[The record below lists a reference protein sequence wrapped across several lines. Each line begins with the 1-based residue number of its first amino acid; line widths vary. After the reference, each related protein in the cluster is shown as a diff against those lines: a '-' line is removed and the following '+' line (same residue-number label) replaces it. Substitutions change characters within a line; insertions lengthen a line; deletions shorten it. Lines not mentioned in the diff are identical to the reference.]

1 VSSSKQATPTGPKTA
16 SPVPEISVQ
25 PSAQPAES
33 ADGSPAAATP
43 VIKTAPKSWA
53 DMVRSNTP
61 QGSGSASANNQA
73 TTAASSSS
81 AASKSHAVADVIR
94 EFKVNHGGRLSFIEP
109 RGLVN
114 TGNMCYMNSVGTFSG
129 DMWLI
134 FKVLQVLIFCPPFYE
149 LLEQVGKR
157 ASHSFKGETP
167 VLDAMWD
174 SPSRDA
180 QADRP
185 GFSS

>member
-1 VSSSKQATPTGPKTA
+1 
-16 SPVPEISVQ
+16 
-25 PSAQPAES
+25 
-33 ADGSPAAATP
+33 
-43 VIKTAPKSWA
+43 
-53 DMVRSNTP
+53 
-61 QGSGSASANNQA
+61 
-73 TTAASSSS
+73 
-81 AASKSHAVADVIR
+81 
-94 EFKVNHGGRLSFIEP
+94 
-109 RGLVN
+109 
-114 TGNMCYMNSVGTFSG
+114 MCYMNSVGTFSG